1 MNRMTPLVSR
11 RPRRR
16 ASFPTAAAAMG
27 ATRAELEDAAGWLE
41 DAKLFAAGWVA
52 GLVIFGTLIA

>member
-16 ASFPTAAAAMG
+16 ASFPAAATFGVAQV
-27 ATRAELEDAAGWLE
+27 ELENAAGWLE
-41 DAKLFAAGWVA
+41 DAKLFADGWVA

>member
-16 ASFPTAAAAMG
+16 ASFPAAATTGVAQF
-27 ATRAELEDAAGWLE
+27 ELE

>member
-16 ASFPTAAAAMG
+16 ASFPAAAAMG
-27 ATRAELEDAAGWLE
+27 AAQVELENAAGWLE

>member
-1 MNRMTPLVSR
+1 MNRMTPLISR

-16 ASFPTAAAAMG
+16 ASFPAPVGMVITHAD
-27 ATRAELEDAAGWLE
+27 LETAAGWLE